1 MIERYLQSLL
11 VVCLFLWLLWH
22 LEDTKVLS
30 IGKGKAYVSQPECIQ
45 VKLIQILFL
54 TELWDTYFHKKGYI
68 TYCRLMCSNLF
79 HVWILMVM
87 SAGIIA
93 VP

>member
-30 IGKGKAYVSQPECIQ
+30 IGKGKAYASQPECIQ
-45 VKLIQILFL
+45 VKLIQILYL
-54 TELWDTYFHKKGYI
+54 TE
-68 TYCRLMCSNLF
+68 
-79 HVWILMVM
+79 
-87 SAGIIA
+87 
-93 VP
+93 